1 LVAGNNLKKE
11 GEGGLIFL
19 FGFGGISSSITL
31 IRISPMKVVLISSL
45 ALVLGAC
52 VAAPHD
58 NTHGPQGV
66 SVHMGMDDPIGIS
79 PLEDTRNSS
88 TTEDITTTQ
97 HSESVYEVG
106 GFSSFGIQY
115 EWFLRE
121 NQSMFV
127 GLDFTEYEGLGG
139 PYAQATSGVDAV
151 DAEAVEL
158 TMGTRWYF
166 LHLPEMQ
173 LQPWVTALGKLGLGL
188 DWTGTDAFGNDV
200 DSDVYLTLGVGAG
213 VSAFLNQNMALE
225 ASILY
230 DIPVLTPETSGA
242 NGLVAPDNASYI
254 QEDSLGGTSFWLGL
268 TQYF

>member
-1 LVAGNNLKKE
+1 
-11 GEGGLIFL
+11 
-19 FGFGGISSSITL
+19 
-31 IRISPMKVVLISSL
+31 MKVVLISSL

-66 SVHMGMDDPIGIS
+66 SIHMGMDNPVGIS
-79 PLEDTRNSS
+79 PLEDTLNSS
-88 TTEDITTTQ
+88 LTSTIGATTTTTQ
-97 HSESVYEVG
+97 APESVYEVDS
-106 GFSSFGIQY
+106 FSSFGIQY
-115 EWFLRE
+115 EWFLME
-121 NQSMFV
+121 NQSMFI
-127 GLDFTEYEGLGG
+127 GLDFAEYEGLGA
-139 PYAQATSGVDAV
+139 PYAQANPGVDAV

-188 DWTGTDAFGNDV
+188 DWTGTDTYGNDV
-200 DSDVYLTLGVGAG
+200 DSDVYLTLGIGAG
-213 VSAFLNQNMALE
+213 VSAFLNQNMAIE

-242 NGLVAPDNASYI
+242 NGTVGDGHLSYI
-254 QEDSLGGTSFWLGL
+254 QEDSPGGTSFWLGL